1 MSRLARSQ
9 PVSNADVS
17 SHPPKNRFLKRS
29 TVAEQLGI
37 SHWTLLRMWARG
49 EGPRRRRLSPKF
61 DGCTEADLAAY
72 LETLT

>member
-9 PVSNADVS
+9 TVSKDDAS
-17 SHPPKNRFLKRS
+17 SHPPKNSFLRRQ
-29 TVAEQLGI
+29 TVAERLGI
-37 SHWTLLRMWARG
+37 SYWTLRRMWSRG
-49 EGPRRRRLSPKF
+49 EGPPRRRLSPKC